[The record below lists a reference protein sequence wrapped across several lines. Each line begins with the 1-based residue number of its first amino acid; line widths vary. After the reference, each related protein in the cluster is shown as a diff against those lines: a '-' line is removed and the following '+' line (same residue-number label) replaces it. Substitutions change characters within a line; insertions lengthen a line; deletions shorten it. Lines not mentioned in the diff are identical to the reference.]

1 MSPISVNVHFTH
13 FTLQLAE
20 IGDTVYVPD
29 LRNRAPHFSS
39 TRPSARKVSGA
50 DLENFNALDVRAE
63 IGECS
68 IRWRF
73 VPKRERMVD

>member
-39 TRPSARKVSGA
+39 TWPSARKVSPA
-50 DLENFNALDVRAE
+50 AVENFNALDIRAE
-63 IGECS
+63 IGES
-68 IRWRF
+68 SMRWSF
-73 VPKRERMVD
+73 VPKREAIGQ